1 MQQSLSQAMSWSQ
14 SLFNRQRLS
23 VSGYGG
29 GVTGT
34 TSSHAASAAQQGLAD
49 VDPLVDGLQASISH
63 VMRESV
69 GRRDSFLQMP
79 SMRATDARGTSYG
92 NSTLYETGES
102 TPLTVSTGAV
112 PSLPTLTMT
121 PSQAP
126 SMRGSQSGTDLA
138 TSAAAV
144 LDVSADKNDDEAAPL
159 QEDLNARAVE
169 VINRIH
175 SKLTGRDFAT
185 TDDDNDI
192 LTVEQQVDRLINEA
206 TSIENL
212 CKLYFGWNPWW

>member
-1 MQQSLSQAMSWSQ
+1 MAAGAG
-14 SLFNRQRLS
+14 N
-23 VSGYGG
+23 
-29 GVTGT
+29 
-34 TSSHAASAAQQGLAD
+34 AASAAHLGFTD
-49 VDPLVDGLQASISH
+49 VDPLVDGLQASISYA
-63 VMRESV
+63 MRESI

-79 SMRATDARGTSYG
+79 SARPPDARGTGVS
-92 NSTLYETGES
+92 NSALYETDENTS
-102 TPLTVSTGAV
+102 VSASTGVAI

-126 SMRGSQSGTDLA
+126 SMRGSQSNTDLA
-138 TSAAAV
+138 ASAHAAAAG
-144 LDVSADKNDDEAAPL
+144 SAENDDDDAAPL

-185 TDDDNDI
+185 TDDDNDV

-212 CKLYFGWNPWW
+212 SKLYFG

>member
-1 MQQSLSQAMSWSQ
+1 MSASH
-14 SLFNRQRLS
+14 SNFNRQRLAM
-23 VSGYGG
+23 SGYGG
-29 GVTGT
+29 GGAGF
-34 TSSHAASAAQQGLAD
+34 TSSYATSAAQMGFNE

-69 GRRDSFLQMP
+69 GLRDSYLQMP
-79 SMRATDARGTSYG
+79 SVRAADMRGANHGDK
-92 NSTLYETGES
+92 TLYETNEKSSANNLTGEKR
-102 TPLTVSTGAV
+102 

-126 SMRGSQSGTDLA
+126 SMRPNRTGTDP
-138 TSAAAV
+138 V
-144 LDVSADKNDDEAAPL
+144 VSMGTALCASGDNGDDDALPL

-175 SKLTGRDFAT
+175 CKLTGRDFAT
-185 TDDDNDI
+185 TDDDNDV